1 MRAAE
6 FIQKLVKM
14 VDAMEKQSVA
24 PQPAPPQQIV
34 ININGGTASVNDNA
48 IKPSGEPVVDPA
60 DRKGSDGKTKWTPPL
75 QQHLDTVKTSVA
87 TQDQPNDEVISTNP
101 VMPGR

>member
-14 VDAMEKQSVA
+14 VDAMDKQTSA
-24 PQPAPPQQIV
+24 PPPQQIV
-34 ININGGTASVNDNA
+34 ININGGTASVTDNA
-48 IKPSGEPVVDPA
+48 TKPSGEPVVDPA

-75 QQHLDTVKTSVA
+75 QQQLDTLKTDVA
-87 TQDQPNDEVISTNP
+87 TNQANP
-101 VMPGR
+101 TTMSSNPAIPGQ